1 MTMTDHIEETV
12 VELRRIF
19 KEDLSGTFPYD
30 DCRHLRA
37 KAGGNY
43 EGLVPDLDLYFWD
56 VAKYCSLGKKLLRLP
71 KDDLIKARATLER
84 SFFEKHP
91 EYLPLAALISETDTP
106 TLRAEIELH
115 DELRSK
121 LLKIISSLLSEGKA
135 AEPALAGASS
145 EAAPAH

>member
-1 MTMTDHIEETV
+1 MTMIDHTVEETV

-19 KEDLSGTFPYD
+19 KEDLSGPFPHG
-30 DCRHLRA
+30 DCRRLRA
-37 KAGGNY
+37 KAGGIY
-43 EGLVPDLDLYFWD
+43 EGLIPDLDLYFWD

-115 DELRSK
+115 DELRGK
-121 LLKIISSLLSEGKA
+121 LLKIITALLSEAKA
-135 AEPALAGASS
+135 VEPAVAGASS
-145 EAAPAH
+145 EAAPA